1 MQVDHGQVAEGFG
14 FESTRRK
21 FETSCDRRVRAPA
34 EIGDLPQ
41 AAPTGGRSRFVAR
54 RVVEVR
60 EVDGVDGT
68 AGVVAV
74 NVVLGS
80 TLALDPLLH
89 VARAR
94 ALARLRQDAGGR
106 MPASDAELGPASRME
121 PEARASASAKSP
133 PADGRRAA
141 VCSSRPSTPGFERG

>member
-1 MQVDHGQVAEGFG
+1 MAEGFG

-41 AAPTGGRSRFVAR
+41 AAPTGGRSRFAAR
-54 RVVEVR
+54 RGVEVR

-89 VARAR
+89 VARAQR
-94 ALARLRQDAGGR
+94 SPGSGR
-106 MPASDAELGPASRME
+106 TPGDGSPTSDAELGRASRYG
-121 PEARASASAKSP
+121 ARGACLRI
-133 PADGRRAA
+133 GR
-141 VCSSRPSTPGFERG
+141 